1 MKLYNP
7 TPEAIPGAFD
17 GKTYPINSN
26 SVIDVPDL
34 VGNWIMEREA
44 FRGLVILELKAL
56 IADAKKNSK
65 SLIEKHIV
73 EQAYKGLE
81 KYIQMKND
89 ILGQWINLDTE
100 IKGQNQYGTVLQSK
114 DVKLCGK
121 WIEMAKA
128 MIKDLEA
135 KYKVSFEKNEII
147 EKSTELQTSISSI
160 ITEFEADAEKKSFAE
175 QQERE
180 MNNILKDFIPK
191 PSNITGNTNVSI

>member
-1 MKLYNP
+1 
-7 TPEAIPGAFD
+7 
-17 GKTYPINSN
+17 
-26 SVIDVPDL
+26 VIRPKIKRVSAVSQNRNI
-34 VGNWIMEREA
+34 VGPS
-44 FRGLVILELKAL
+44 
-56 IADAKKNSK
+56 IADS
-65 SLIEKHIV
+65 
-73 EQAYKGLE
+73 
-81 KYIQMKND
+81 